1 MVDWACMPSSSGE
14 GKNENRIL
22 VEKSHKNS
30 HMEQGGQ
37 WNIRTRMYIEL
48 AQDHVPWWAS
58 VKQSISQSG
67 IYYTFIKSIQGSTNL
82 LDTEFVAK

>member
-1 MVDWACMPSSSGE
+1 MPSSSGE
-14 GKNENRIL
+14 EKNENRIL
-22 VEKSHKNS
+22 VEKPHKNS

-58 VKQSISQSG
+58 VKQSINQ
-67 IYYTFIKSIQGSTNL
+67 TFIIHSSNPYKVQQTY
-82 LDTEFVAK
+82 

>member
-14 GKNENRIL
+14 GKNEKRIL
-22 VEKSHKNS
+22 VGKPHKIS
-30 HMEQGGQ
+30 HMEQGGR
-37 WNIRTRMYIEL
+37 WNIRTRMYIQL

-58 VKQSISQSG
+58 VKQSN